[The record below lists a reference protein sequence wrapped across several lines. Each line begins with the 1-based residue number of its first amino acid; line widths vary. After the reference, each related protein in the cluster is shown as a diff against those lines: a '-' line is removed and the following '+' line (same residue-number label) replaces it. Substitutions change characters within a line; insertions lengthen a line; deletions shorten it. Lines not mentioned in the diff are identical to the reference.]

1 MVLCLLCA
9 AVVIILLIAKIY
21 MLKKSAREISEQ
33 FADRLKKDTNTPVYI
48 SSSDKDIKQL
58 ADSINTQLAIL
69 RNEQLSYI
77 NGNNELKNS
86 ITNISHDL
94 RTPLTTIRGYL
105 DIAKK
110 TDDTQKLHRYM
121 DIISERTDA
130 MQKLT
135 EELFCYSMIVS
146 KDEAPELEDV
156 YINQLLAESISSFYP
171 VLTQNNITPVID
183 ITDEKIIR
191 RVNKE
196 SMSRVFSNILHNA
209 VKYSKG
215 DLEIHLDD
223 TGIITF
229 SNTADEITPIQAEQ
243 LFDRFYT
250 VETARGSTGLGLHI
264 ARYLLNEIGGSITAS
279 YQKGKLIFTITI

>member
-9 AVVIILLIAKIY
+9 AVVIILLIVKIY

-33 FADRLKKDTNTPVYI
+33 FADRLKNDTNTPVYI

-146 KDEAPELEDV
+146 KDEVPELEDV

-191 RVNKE
+191 CVNKE

-209 VKYSKG
+209 VKYSKC

-264 ARYLLNEIGGSITAS
+264 ARYLLNEMDGSITAA
-279 YQKGKLIFTITI
+279 YQNGKLIFTITI

>member
-21 MLKKSAREISEQ
+21 TLKKSAREISEQ
-33 FADRLKKDTNTPVYI
+33 FADRLKNDTNNPVYVT
-48 SSSDKDIKQL
+48 SSDKNIKQL
-58 ADSINTQLAIL
+58 ADSINTQLSIL
-69 RNEQLSYI
+69 RKEQLSYI

-121 DIISERTDA
+121 DIISERTEA

-156 YINQLLAESISSFYP
+156 YINQLLAEIISSFYP
-171 VLTQNNITPVID
+171 VLTQNSITPSID
-183 ITDEKIIR
+183 ITDEKITR

-196 SMSRVFSNILHNA
+196 SMSRVFSNILNNA

-215 DLEIHLDD
+215 DLDIRLDD
-223 TGIITF
+223 AGIITF
-229 SNTADEITPIQAEQ
+229 SNTADEITAVQAEQ

-264 ARYLLNEIGGSITAS
+264 ARYLLNEMGGSITAS
-279 YQKGKLIFTITI
+279 YEKGKLTFTITL

>member
-1 MVLCLLCA
+1 MLLCLLCA

-21 MLKKSAREISEQ
+21 TLKKSAREISEQ
-33 FADRLKKDTNTPVYI
+33 FADRLKNDTNNPVYVT
-48 SSSDKDIKQL
+48 SSDKDIKHL
-58 ADSINTQLAIL
+58 ADSINTQLSIL
-69 RNEQLSYI
+69 RKEQLSYI

-121 DIISERTDA
+121 DIISERTEA

-171 VLTQNNITPVID
+171 VLTQNSITPSID

-196 SMSRVFSNILHNA
+196 SMSRVFSNILNNA

-215 DLEIHLDD
+215 DLDIRLDD
-223 TGIITF
+223 AGVITF
-229 SNTADEITPIQAEQ
+229 SNTADEITAVQAEQ

-264 ARYLLNEIGGSITAS
+264 ARYLLSEMGGSITAL
-279 YQKGKLIFTITI
+279 YENGKLTFTITI

>member
-1 MVLCLLCA
+1 MVFCLLCA

-21 MLKKSAREISEQ
+21 TLKKSVREISEQ
-33 FADRLKKDTNTPVYI
+33 FADRLEKDTNTTVYVT
-48 SSSDKDIKQL
+48 SSDKDIKQL
-58 ADSINTQLAIL
+58 ADSINTQLSIL
-69 RNEQLSYI
+69 RKEQLSYI

-94 RTPLTTIRGYL
+94 RTPLTAIRGYL

-121 DIISERTDA
+121 DIISERTEA

-171 VLTQNNITPVID
+171 VLTQNSITPSID

-196 SMSRVFSNILHNA
+196 SMSRVFSNILNNA

-215 DLEIHLDD
+215 DLDIRLDD
-223 TGIITF
+223 AGVISF
-229 SNTADEITPIQAEQ
+229 SNTADEITAVQAEQ

-264 ARYLLNEIGGSITAS
+264 ARYLLNEMGGSITAS
-279 YQKGKLIFTITI
+279 YENEKLTFTIKI

>member
-21 MLKKSAREISEQ
+21 MLKKSAREIYEQ
-33 FADRLKKDTNTPVYI
+33 FADRLKKDTNTPVCV

-58 ADSINTQLAIL
+58 ADSINTQLSIL
-69 RNEQLSYI
+69 RKEQLSYI

-135 EELFCYSMIVS
+135 EELFCYSMTVS

-171 VLTQNNITPVID
+171 VLTQNNITPAID

-215 DLEIHLDD
+215 DLEIRLDS
-223 TGIITF
+223 TGMITF
-229 SNTADEITPIQAEQ
+229 SNTADEITPIQTEQ

-264 ARYLLNEIGGSITAS
+264 ARYLLNEMGGSITAS
-279 YQKGKLIFTITI
+279 YQNEKLIFTITI

>member
-33 FADRLKKDTNTPVYI
+33 FADRLKNDTNTPVYI

-121 DIISERTDA
+121 DIISERTEA

-146 KDEAPELEDV
+146 KDEVPELEDV

-264 ARYLLNEIGGSITAS
+264 ARYLLNEMGGSITAS

>member
-21 MLKKSAREISEQ
+21 TLKKSAREISEQ
-33 FADRLKKDTNTPVYI
+33 FADRLKNDTNNPVYVT
-48 SSSDKDIKQL
+48 SSDKNIKQL
-58 ADSINTQLAIL
+58 ADSINTQLSIL
-69 RNEQLSYI
+69 RKEQLSYI

-121 DIISERTDA
+121 DIISERTEA

-171 VLTQNNITPVID
+171 VLTQNSITPSID

-196 SMSRVFSNILHNA
+196 SMSRIFSNILNNA

-215 DLEIHLDD
+215 DLDIRLDD
-223 TGIITF
+223 AGIITF
-229 SNTADEITPIQAEQ
+229 SNTADEITAVQAEQ

-264 ARYLLNEIGGSITAS
+264 ARYPSQQCCEGFFVKRTI
-279 YQKGKLIFTITI
+279 YKLFTYYH

>member
-21 MLKKSAREISEQ
+21 TLKKSAWEISEQ
-33 FADRLKKDTNTPVYI
+33 FADRLKNDTNNPVYVT
-48 SSSDKDIKQL
+48 SSDKNIKQL
-58 ADSINTQLAIL
+58 ADSINTQLSIL
-69 RNEQLSYI
+69 RKEQLSYI

-121 DIISERTDA
+121 DIISERTEA

-171 VLTQNNITPVID
+171 VLTQNSITPSID

-196 SMSRVFSNILHNA
+196 SMSRVFSNILNNA

-215 DLEIHLDD
+215 DLDIRLDD
-223 TGIITF
+223 SGVITF
-229 SNTADEITPIQAEQ
+229 SNTADEITAVQAEQ

-264 ARYLLNEIGGSITAS
+264 ARYLLSVMGGSIAA
-279 YQKGKLIFTITI
+279 YYENGKLTFTITI

>member
-21 MLKKSAREISEQ
+21 TLKKSAREISEQ
-33 FADRLKKDTNTPVYI
+33 FADRLKNDTNNPVYVT
-48 SSSDKDIKQL
+48 SSDKDIQQL
-58 ADSINTQLAIL
+58 ANSINTQLSIL
-69 RNEQLSYI
+69 RKEQLSYI

-121 DIISERTDA
+121 DIISERTEA

-171 VLTQNNITPVID
+171 VLTQNSITPSID

-196 SMSRVFSNILHNA
+196 SMSRVFSNILNNA

-215 DLEIHLDD
+215 DLDIRLDD
-223 TGIITF
+223 AGVITF
-229 SNTADEITPIQAEQ
+229 SNTADEITAVQAEQ

-264 ARYLLNEIGGSITAS
+264 ARYLLSEMGGSITAL
-279 YQKGKLIFTITI
+279 YGNGKLTFTITI

>member
-21 MLKKSAREISEQ
+21 TLKKSAREISEQ
-33 FADRLKKDTNTPVYI
+33 FADRLKNDTNNPVYVT
-48 SSSDKDIKQL
+48 SSDKDIKQL
-58 ADSINTQLAIL
+58 ADSINTQLSIL
-69 RNEQLSYI
+69 RKEQLSYI

-121 DIISERTDA
+121 DIISERTEA

-156 YINQLLAESISSFYP
+156 YINQLLAECISSFYP
-171 VLTQNNITPVID
+171 VLTQNNITPSID

-196 SMSRVFSNILHNA
+196 SMSRVFSNILNNA

-215 DLEIHLDD
+215 DLDIRLDD
-223 TGIITF
+223 AGIITF
-229 SNTADEITPIQAEQ
+229 SNTADEITAVQAEQ

-264 ARYLLNEIGGSITAS
+264 ARYLLSEMGGSIAA
-279 YQKGKLIFTITI
+279 YYENGKLTFTITL

>member
-1 MVLCLLCA
+1 MVFCLLCA
-9 AVVIILLIAKIY
+9 AVIIILLIAKIY
-21 MLKKSAREISEQ
+21 TLKKSVREISEQ
-33 FADRLKKDTNTPVYI
+33 FADRLEKDTNTTVYVT
-48 SSSDKDIKQL
+48 SSDKDIKQL
-58 ADSINTQLAIL
+58 ADSINTQLSIL
-69 RNEQLSYI
+69 RKEQLSYI

-94 RTPLTTIRGYL
+94 RTPLTAIRGYL

-121 DIISERTDA
+121 DIISERTEA

-171 VLTQNNITPVID
+171 VLTQNSITPSID

-196 SMSRVFSNILHNA
+196 SMSRVFSNILNNA

-215 DLEIHLDD
+215 DLDIRLDD
-223 TGIITF
+223 AGVISF
-229 SNTADEITPIQAEQ
+229 SNTADEITAVQAEQ

-264 ARYLLNEIGGSITAS
+264 ARYLLNEMGGSITAS
-279 YQKGKLIFTITI
+279 YENEKLTFTIKI

>member
-21 MLKKSAREISEQ
+21 TLKKSAREISEQ
-33 FADRLKKDTNTPVYI
+33 FADRLKNDTNNPVYVT
-48 SSSDKDIKQL
+48 SSDKDIKHL
-58 ADSINTQLAIL
+58 ADSINTQLSIL
-69 RNEQLSYI
+69 RKEQLSYI

-121 DIISERTDA
+121 DIISERTEA

-171 VLTQNNITPVID
+171 VLTQNSITPSID

-196 SMSRVFSNILHNA
+196 SMSRVFSNILNNA

-215 DLEIHLDD
+215 DLDIRLDD
-223 TGIITF
+223 AGVITF
-229 SNTADEITPIQAEQ
+229 SNTADEITAVQAEQ

-264 ARYLLNEIGGSITAS
+264 ARYLLSEMGGSITAL
-279 YQKGKLIFTITI
+279 YENGKLTFTITI